1 MTPKQAKTWESLI
14 IHEDLSPSRRRLVDK
29 LRDEAARTPERTKT
43 PSPAVAQ
50 SQSIVQSFNLD
61 DEISRILECTQPV
74 VVEEQP
80 RSVARKESQSD
91 SQGTYL
97 SRSRTFLADSSMQ
110 DPLSVQ
116 DFWQADFEEE
126 QAKDMVVEEEDLGV
140 RSWHELKRGG
150 QDKRVLDEMEDLIDQ
165 CNASGRL
172 SLRRSSVLQI
182 VEKLFADVE
191 WRRKFKGLG
200 SMSMFIEVM
209 ADADADPVISPFCL
223 GVTDARFY

>member
-1 MTPKQAKTWESLI
+1 
-14 IHEDLSPSRRRLVDK
+14 
-29 LRDEAARTPERTKT
+29 
-43 PSPAVAQ
+43 
-50 SQSIVQSFNLD
+50 
-61 DEISRILECTQPV
+61 
-74 VVEEQP
+74 
-80 RSVARKESQSD
+80 
-91 SQGTYL
+91 
-97 SRSRTFLADSSMQ
+97 MQ

-126 QAKDMVVEEEDLGV
+126 RAKDMVVEEEDLGV

-209 ADADADPVISPFCL
+209 ADADADPVISPFYL